1 MSKNSVV
8 SMSALIVCLS
18 VLSVPYASAQTP
30 AGPDGSSA
38 SIHHRQ
44 QYMLMR
50 DMSQE
55 MGKMAEEMSHGAL
68 TPEQDKLM
76 TKKMKSMSTVMHRMT
91 GFNAKYAMKEP
102 EQDRQMNQMRKEMD
116 SMMREPSMKAGMKAG
131 MK

>member
-1 MSKNSVV
+1 MSKRSVV

-30 AGPDGSSA
+30 ARPDGSSA
-38 SIHHRQ
+38 SIHHQRL
-44 QYMLMR
+44 YILMR

-76 TKKMKSMSTVMHRMT
+76 TKKMKWMSTAMHRMT
-91 GFNAKYAMKEP
+91 GLDARHAMKEP
-102 EQDRQMNQMRKEMD
+102 EQEKQMNKMRKEMD
-116 SMMREPSMKAGMKAG
+116 SMMREPSMKAGMK
-131 MK
+131 

>member
-1 MSKNSVV
+1 MSKRSVV

-18 VLSVPYASAQTP
+18 VLLVPCSSAQTP
-30 AGPDGSSA
+30 AVPDSSAA
-38 SIHHRQ
+38 SIHHQRL
-44 QYMLMR
+44 YILMR

-76 TKKMKSMSTVMHRMT
+76 TERMKWMSTAMHRMT

-102 EQDRQMNQMRKEMD
+102 EQDRQMTQMRKEMD
-116 SMMREPSMKAGMKAG
+116 SMMREPLMKGMK
-131 MK
+131 